1 MNRAYILKYIL
12 VSLTAMAAV
21 TASGANAQDN
31 PSANLKP
38 YSVGPAIEFS
48 GGGTSFGIKGRIS
61 NPGVPVSVRPIVLF
75 GYTPS
80 VSGATFSQ
88 AVSNG
93 SGTFSGFAS
102 LTTEQKRAQ
111 IRLIADVPL
120 TDRQADD
127 FAKRLSVALATPV
140 ARRTPEQNF
149 DIDTALSAVQRYDL
163 ENFKTLTSAQQR
175 AQVQLFAPV
184 NTTDAQI
191 DTVTAALKQA
201 VETPIANRSA
211 AQNQTIANAKV
222 ILNNVDLSGFSSLS
236 SDRQRETVQIF
247 SKTPS
252 TESEIDNAANQLT
265 LALNTPAADRNAAQN
280 NIITTANQ
288 SVAYAANTG
297 AVGFTPGSGTAYGAA
312 ITYDFESADKK
323 LMGYFGPRILFA
335 SGSSKVGNFD
345 TSTTETSIGALIGA
359 DYAISGDLTA
369 GLSATYNFSKS
380 GTLSVSGP
388 GGFSGSAPISGS
400 SFDIGV
406 SLGYRF

>member
-1 MNRAYILKYIL
+1 
-12 VSLTAMAAV
+12 MAAV

-61 NPGVPVSVRPIVLF
+61 NPGIPVSVRPIILF

-88 AVSNG
+88 AVTNG
-93 SGTFSGFAS
+93 SGTFSGFAT

-120 TDRQADD
+120 TDLQADD
-127 FAKRLSVALATPV
+127 FAKRLSVALATPF

-149 DIDTALSAVQRYDL
+149 DIDTALSAIQRYDL

-191 DTVTAALKQA
+191 DAATAALKQA
-201 VETPIANRSA
+201 VETPIANRTF
-211 AQNQTIANAKV
+211 AQNQTIATAQG

-247 SKTPS
+247 SKTPVP
-252 TESEIDNAANQLT
+252 ESQVDFVANLLT
-265 LALNTPAADRNAAQN
+265 LALNTPAAARTLEQN
-280 NIITTANQ
+280 NLITTANQ
-288 SVAYAANTG
+288 AVAYVAKTG
-297 AVGFTPGSGTAYGAA
+297 AIGFTPGSGTAYGAA

-335 SGSSKVGNFD
+335 SGSSKIGNFD
-345 TSTTETSIGALIGA
+345 TSTTETSIGALLGA

-400 SFDIGV
+400 SCDIGV